1 MFERRAQVLA
11 DRENPAAV
19 FQQVVHRREDF
30 RFAFAEAQHQAAF
43 GRGTPAG
50 DVFQYVEADPVFGA
64 RTYLRRE
71 AFDRLDVVPHDV
83 GRRGENDIDQFFLA
97 VEIGDQYLYGGIGVG
112 FPYGTHGSGP
122 MGGTPVGQV
131 IPVHGGNYAMLQ
143 SHQRDRTGE
152 LARLVAVGW

>member
-1 MFERRAQVLA
+1 MCFSTLRLTPYLA
-11 DRENPAAV
+11 L
-19 FQQVVHRREDF
+19 
-30 RFAFAEAQHQAAF
+30 
-43 GRGTPAG
+43 
-50 DVFQYVEADPVFGA
+50 

-122 MGGTPVGQV
+122 MGGTPSGRSSLSTEV
-131 IPVHGGNYAMLQ
+131 ITQCFSPIKETERASLRGSSLSGGNGFPEAVAQNLHERVQISPKIMK
-143 SHQRDRTGE
+143 
-152 LARLVAVGW
+152 VAVRRLQHSA